1 MGIYSVQACQVFE
14 CRFLSSVVGP
24 GSGTGFIVKNTN
36 PSTTRVGSDFVS
48 RHLLFFIGLGVIFFG
63 TTGLQAHALPQ
74 SESQAASQ
82 ESTPF
87 DNAFRQLRDGW
98 QHRTVAERKSAAA
111 ILIAEA
117 DKLPDSNPQKARAL
131 LMASGLYIDDIPEE
145 IALVK
150 RVVAIDEKNLGGDD
164 PQVASDLRNLA
175 LLSTLTG
182 DVIEAER
189 SYGRAVKIAEGAEQM
204 SSLDRAMV
212 FAGAADFHKQQKRY
226 EEAERLLRRAVEVAA
241 GLPPGQTSLRLQV
254 RANLAELLRQ
264 EGKEDEAER
273 LLAEPAPASNTAQA
287 NPDSTD
293 AENDSLRARQYKEQG
308 KLREAEVFYRHA
320 ISAFERVPAAEFSLA
335 GDLDQLADIYHSEK
349 RDVEAEELYRRALSI
364 REKSLSP
371 ETVLNARVM
380 SYPFA
385 LQNFLRDQG
394 RLSEIE
400 PVYQLALAIQEQYLG
415 PNDYSISQTLQMLA
429 AVYREEGKSEAALA
443 LCRRGL
449 RIAEHNLGEDDRRL
463 AGILDEYA
471 RNLEQLGRTREALSV
486 RKRAEQILNRKASLK

>member
-1 MGIYSVQACQVFE
+1 ME
-14 CRFLSSVVGP
+14 
-24 GSGTGFIVKNTN
+24 NTN
-36 PSTTRVGSDFVS
+36 PRTTRVKSDVVS
-48 RHLLFFIGLGVIFFG
+48 RRLLFFIALGVFFFG
-63 TTGLQAHALPQ
+63 TTGLQAQALPQ
-74 SESQAASQ
+74 GETQAGSQ

-98 QHRTVAERKSAAA
+98 QHRTVAEQKKAAA

-117 DKLPDSNPQKARAL
+117 NKLPDSNPQKARAL
-131 LMASGLYIDDIPEE
+131 LMASGQYIDDIPQE

-150 RVVAIDEKNLGGDD
+150 RVAAIDEKNLGGDD

-175 LLSTLTG
+175 LLSTLTS

-204 SSLDRAMV
+204 SSFDRAMV

-241 GLPPGQTSLRLQV
+241 GLPPGQTFLRLQF
-254 RANLAELLRQ
+254 RANLADLLRQ

-273 LLAEPAPASNTAQA
+273 LLAEPAPTSNTAQA
-287 NPDSTD
+287 NPASTD

-320 ISAFERVPAAEFSLA
+320 ISAFERDPAAGFLLA
-335 GDLDQLADIYHSEK
+335 GNLDQLADIYHSEK

-371 ETVLNARVM
+371 ETALNARVM

-385 LQNFLRDQG
+385 LQNLLRDQG

-400 PVYQLALAIQEQYLG
+400 PVYQQALTIQEQYLG
-415 PNDYSISQTLQMLA
+415 PNDYSLSETLQMLA
-429 AVYREEGKSEAALA
+429 SVYREEGKSEAALP
-443 LCRRGL
+443 LCRRAL
-449 RIAEHNLGEDDRRL
+449 QIAEHNLGEDDRRL
-463 AGILDEYA
+463 TGILDEYA
-471 RNLEQLGRTREALSV
+471 RNLEQLGRAEEAVSV
-486 RKRAEQILNRKASLK
+486 RMRAERILNRKASLK